1 MDRLTQIANKLGT
14 DKGTDAFCG
23 HSYTLTYNEIFE
35 PLVNQHVRMLEI
47 GVADPRFPGA
57 SIKMWREYFPHL
69 TFVGYDINEEALKF
83 VQDNVSVFIGD
94 QNNPIDLQ
102 RCISQHGGNWD
113 IIIDD
118 GSHYGEHV
126 VTSFDNLFDYVK
138 PGGYYI
144 IEDLHAVH
152 MNATKMI
159 EDVKSIIERKHYILS
174 DFYQR
179 HGGKLLVIKKALI

>member
-1 MDRLTQIANKLGT
+1 MDKLTQIANKLGT

-23 HSYTLTYNEIFE
+23 HSYTLTYNEIFQ

-57 SIKMWREYFPHL
+57 SIKMWREYFPQL
-69 TFVGYDINEEALKF
+69 TFVGFDIDEEALKF
-83 VQDNVSVFIGD
+83 VQENVSVFIGD
-94 QNNPIDLQ
+94 QNNPVDLQ

-118 GSHYGEHV
+118 GSHHGEHV
-126 VTSFDNLFDYVK
+126 VTSFNNLFDYVK
-138 PGGYYI
+138 PGGWYI
-144 IEDLHAVH
+144 IEDLHAVY
-152 MNATKMI
+152 MNAPKMI
-159 EDVKSIIERKHYILS
+159 EDVKSIIERKHHIS

-179 HGGKLLVIKKALI
+179 HGGKLLVIKKALN

>member
-1 MDRLTQIANKLGT
+1 MDRLTEIANQIGT
-14 DKGTDAFCG
+14 DKGTSAFCK
-23 HSYTLTYNEIFE
+23 HSYTLTYNELFE

-57 SIKMWREYFPHL
+57 STKMWREYFPQL
-69 TFVGYDINEEALKF
+69 TFVGYDINPEATKF
-83 VQDNVSVFIGD
+83 AQKGVSIFIGD
-94 QNNPIDLQ
+94 QNKPADLQ
-102 RCISQHGGNWD
+102 RCIQEHGSNWD
-113 IIIDD
+113 IIVDD

-126 VTSFDNLFDYVK
+126 VTSFRELYEHVK

-159 EDVKSIIERKHYILS
+159 EDVKAIIKEKEYAFS
-174 DFYQR
+174 KFYQE
-179 HGGKLLVIKKALI
+179 HNDKLLIIKK